1 MDIKPFR
8 AWRFNRSAVGEP
20 GSCIA
25 PPYDVIDDFLQSRL
39 YSAGRYNIVRAI
51 RGRAKSGDDER
62 CNVYTRAAEYLDVA
76 LSDGALVQDKN
87 ESLYAYVQDFEIG
100 GTQYHR
106 SGVIGLGRLETLG
119 SGVRPHEKTLEGP
132 KADRLRLT
140 RATAT
145 QFGQIFMLY
154 DDPDKQ
160 AELLIEK
167 ASAGESLLDWVDF
180 EGVRH
185 RLYAIEDGESIKA
198 MQRLLSGKQTI
209 IADGH
214 HRYETGLNYWRQ
226 TGEPLAQYLMMTF
239 VNMRNEGL
247 VIQPT
252 HRLIAGVEGFCLK
265 KLLNELCEF
274 EISRW
279 AFADAASKIS
289 AKDAMFE
296 KMRHCVSAGGNIF
309 GIYAADGAFYT
320 ARLKNIKSMQS
331 NGAGLSEAVR
341 GLDVNVLHTLI
352 LEKHLGIGE
361 TQLAEQSHIEYI
373 KDIGDAIDKSI
384 GKVDSGDCQA
394 VFFVNP
400 TRIEQVQAAA
410 QAGQKM
416 PQKST
421 FFYPKLFSG
430 VTVNILPLPRMNPY
444 NNHSLTVSA
453 GKEQSR

>member
-1 MDIKPFR
+1 MEIKPFR
-8 AWRFNRSAVGEP
+8 AWRFNEQVVGEP

-25 PPYDVIDDFLQSRL
+25 PPYDVIDDSLQSRL
-39 YSAGRYNIVRAI
+39 YAAGRYNIVRAI
-51 RGRAKSGDDER
+51 RGRSKADDDADS
-62 CNVYTRAAEYLDVA
+62 NVYTRAAQYLDAVV
-76 LSDGALVQDKN
+76 SDGALVRDKK
-87 ESLYAYVQDFEIG
+87 ELLYAYVQDFEIG
-100 GTQYHR
+100 GTHYRR
-106 SGVIGLGRLETLG
+106 SGVIGLGRLEA
-119 SGVRPHEKTLEGP
+119 SDSNVRPHEKTLEGP
-132 KADRLRLT
+132 KTDRMRLT
-140 RATAT
+140 RATAA

-154 DDPDKQ
+154 DDPGKK
-160 AELLIEK
+160 AETLMEK
-167 ASAGESLLDWVDF
+167 ASAGHTLLDWVDF

-185 RLYAIEDGESIKA
+185 RLYAMDGQDSIKQ
-198 MQRLLSGKQTI
+198 MQKLLSGRQTI

-214 HRYETGLNYWRQ
+214 HRYETGLDYWRR
-226 TGEPLAQYLMMTF
+226 TGHPDTQYLMMTF

-247 VIQPT
+247 IIQPT

-265 KLLNELCEF
+265 KLLDELYEF
-274 EISRW
+274 EISVL
-279 AFADAASKIS
+279 AFADAASKTS
-289 AKDAMFE
+289 AREAMFE
-296 KMRHCVSAGGNIF
+296 KMRQCGSAGENIF

-320 ARLKNIKSMQS
+320 ARLKDIKSMES

-373 KDIGDAIDKSI
+373 KDIGDAIDRSI
-384 GKVDSGDCQA
+384 GKVDGGDCQA

-410 QAGQKM
+410 GAGEKM

-430 VTVNILPLPRMNPY
+430 VTINILSTPRMNPY
-444 NNHSLTVSA
+444 DNSSLTVNA
-453 GKEQSR
+453 GKE